1 MITKRTVV
9 MLLLSIVGSL
19 AAWLIIDKFI
29 VTVNIFQ
36 YLFIEFFLIGLHYLY
51 KLAVRNL

>member
-1 MITKRTVV
+1 